1 MQQFDVNKRFH
12 LVARRRDNNQD
23 VVLFEFDEEYNFYY
37 YIGMVDKEEYKSAII
52 LECLGYDYPINRMS
66 VEFPD
71 NTPYFK
77 RKELK
82 KWKIEY

>member
-12 LVARRRDNNQD
+12 LVARRKDNNQD
-23 VVLFEFDEEYNFYY
+23 EILFEFNEDYNFYY
-37 YIGMVDKEEYKSAII
+37 YMGMVDKEEYKSAII

-66 VEFPD
+66 CEFPD

-77 RKELK
+77 ERRLK
-82 KWKIEY
+82 NER